1 MMANKDKTIKQQE
14 RYESI
19 LERDSVEFNELM
31 TRFIK
36 DLLDIDKNNDEFEK
50 ELIYRNKDSLPQA

>member
-1 MMANKDKTIKQQE
+1 MAKPNKDKTIKQD

-36 DLLDIDKNNDEFEK
+36 DILDLNNEEFEK
-50 ELIYRNKDSLPQA
+50 ELIFRNKDSLPQA